1 MRTRDAA
8 LLALGAL
15 AAGGPMLVLGLPPS
29 FGLLARAGAALLWL
43 GNAAALAA
51 LLHAERANHR
61 MLRRQATQLRAVADA
76 ISTSGEPSVVAELDG
91 RLAQEREALIGT
103 ITASHRE
110 VIRTVDARIL
120 GLWEGLLERR
130 RDAGP

>member
-1 MRTRDAA
+1 LRTRYAA
-8 LLALGAL
+8 LLSLGAL
-15 AAGGPMLVLGLPPS
+15 AVGGPMFVLGLPSS
-29 FGLLARAGAALLWL
+29 FGLLARAGAVLLSL
-43 GNAAALAA
+43 GTAAALAS
-51 LLHAERANHR
+51 LLHVQRANHHL
-61 MLRRQATQLRAVADA
+61 LRRQASQLRAVAEA
-76 ISTSGEPSVVAELDG
+76 ASASPKPSVMAELDG

-130 RDAGP
+130 RDEGP